1 MTQSLQG
8 IRILDL
14 TRLLPG
20 PFIAQLLVDMGAEV
34 IKVETPTAGD
44 YSRLAAPEMG
54 FGGLFEMINQGKKS
68 VAVNYRNP
76 RGRDVFLKLV
86 ATADVVIES
95 FRPGVMDRMKLGYET
110 LRAIKPD
117 LIFCALSGY
126 GQEGPYSKR
135 AGHDLNYAA
144 ISGALSLNTVEG
156 EPPHVYGLTVAD
168 LSGAMLA
175 GLAILGALLNRQKSG
190 EGAYLDVALLD
201 GILSWM
207 IPMGGAPFFRG
218 IPVTGG
224 TLPLQ
229 GGLACYNVYETGDG
243 KFISLGALEPTFW
256 GDFCK
261 VTGRND
267 LLTRRF
273 DRAVKEDVAAIF
285 KGGSLADWLEAFSGS
300 DGCVEP
306 VLSFEEALAHP
317 QVRARGFVREEN
329 GRPAGLNSPFV
340 YGSGEARP
348 APGLGEHTREILG
361 EILSS
366 AELDELTKSGV
377 IEKRELSSSRTG
389 DKAREDSD

>member
-1 MTQSLQG
+1 MIQPLQG

-20 PFIAQLLVDMGAEV
+20 PFITQLLADMGAEV
-34 IKVETPTAGD
+34 IKIETPAVGD
-44 YSRLAAPEMG
+44 YSRLAPREMG
-54 FGGLFEMINQGKKS
+54 LGGLFEMINQGKKS

-76 RGRDVFLKLV
+76 RGREAFLKLA

-95 FRPGVMDRMKLGYET
+95 FRPGAAERMKIDYET
-110 LRAIKPD
+110 LRAVKPG
-117 LIFCALSGY
+117 LIYCALSGY
-126 GQEGPYSKR
+126 GQGGPYAKR

-144 ISGALSLNTVEG
+144 ISGALSLNAMEG
-156 EPPHVYGLTVAD
+156 KPPHVYGLTVAD

-175 GLAILGALLNRQKSG
+175 GLAVLSAIIGRQRHG
-190 EGAYLDVALLD
+190 EGAYLDVALFD

-207 IPMGGAPFFRG
+207 MPMAGAAYFSG

-243 KFISLGALEPTFW
+243 KYISLGALEPTFW
-256 GDFCK
+256 SDFCK
-261 VTGRND
+261 TTGRND
-267 LLTRRF
+267 LLPRQF
-273 DRAVKEDVAAIF
+273 DRAIKDEVAAIF
-285 KGGSLADWLEAFSGS
+285 KGRTLAEWIEAFSGS

-329 GRPAGLNSPFV
+329 GRPVGLNSPFA

-348 APGLGEHTREILG
+348 APGLGEHTLEVFGHVLR
-361 EILSS
+361 
-366 AELDELTKSGV
+366 ADELDELARSGV
-377 IEKRELSSSRTG
+377 IGTG
-389 DKAREDSD
+389 NTN